1 MANKRGEAWKRRLGK
16 WDGYDPDILRTN
28 AEPQLWLNVTDPIN
42 TDDNMEVTSESSE
55 SERSKT
61 TPFQR
66 LTTGQKF
73 KIIRAVVNPISAN
86 INKNGS
92 IAIKVKNEH
101 VQALLNTHTLGE
113 TPVTIRKDE
122 YRNLIRGV
130 IKDKSIKETP
140 ENEIIEELSSIN
152 CKAARKIEKPKR
164 DQEGKIMKDEQNK
177 IIFEPNGE
185 VVVTMELESI
195 PTTQIDFFHTKME
208 ISPYE
213 PDPILCRT
221 CYNYGHPKKYC
232 KSKITLC
239 GHCSKAK
246 HCEIGQKC
254 ENKPMCRHCHSNE
267 LEHGH
272 PTYDQGC
279 PSWMREKEILRIK
292 ETQKIPYP
300 VARNILDQRLKESKE
315 KNKAKERQDQLNSLL
330 EANNQ
335 AWEARLAKREAE
347 LEAKL
352 AKVKED
358 CEEKLVA
365 NDSMWQ
371 VKLDQLQNS
380 VNRLHHL
387 LENRILQQVGFQ
399 PIALPTAAP
408 PTPVFSTPVR
418 GYVKSINNVTTHIG
432 ESQDSKLQHEEK
444 KRKTEAEKGEP
455 PD

>member
-1 MANKRGEAWKRRLGK
+1 M
-16 WDGYDPDILRTN
+16 
-28 AEPQLWLNVTDPIN
+28 
-42 TDDNMEVTSESSE
+42 
-55 SERSKT
+55 
-61 TPFQR
+61 
-66 LTTGQKF
+66 
-73 KIIRAVVNPISAN
+73 
-86 INKNGS
+86 
-92 IAIKVKNEH
+92 
-101 VQALLNTHTLGE
+101 
-113 TPVTIRKDE
+113 
-122 YRNLIRGV
+122 
-130 IKDKSIKETP
+130 
-140 ENEIIEELSSIN
+140 
-152 CKAARKIEKPKR
+152 
-164 DQEGKIMKDEQNK
+164 
-177 IIFEPNGE
+177 
-185 VVVTMELESI
+185 
-195 PTTQIDFFHTKME
+195 
-208 ISPYE
+208 
-213 PDPILCRT
+213 
-221 CYNYGHPKKYC
+221 
-232 KSKITLC
+232 
-239 GHCSKAK
+239 
-246 HCEIGQKC
+246 
-254 ENKPMCRHCHSNE
+254 
-267 LEHGH
+267 
-272 PTYDQGC
+272 
-279 PSWMREKEILRIK
+279 
-292 ETQKIPYP
+292 
-300 VARNILDQRLKESKE
+300 
-315 KNKAKERQDQLNSLL
+315 